1 MESRYYKD
9 DLKDMI
15 LDMAHKELGNL
26 LSQKGAQKYFEGNID
41 KVINNYIKKI
51 SDDSKVNRTYLKV
64 LKNGSYQENMV
75 SIGKMIRNQE
85 LFKTKR
91 ELIKFAKYLGL
102 NVNPKNSSYILSFKN
117 VNSSNILRAE
127 PLEYFFIGK
136 TPVI

>member
-64 LKNGSYQENMV
+64 LKNGSYQENMN
-75 SIGKMIRNQE
+75 SIRKMIRNQE

-91 ELIKFAKYLGL
+91 KIINRPSTPA
-102 NVNPKNSSYILSFKN
+102 
-117 VNSSNILRAE
+117 LRAMSSRR
-127 PLEYFFIGK
+127 
-136 TPVI
+136 